1 MFMSLEPES
10 SATVRMACVRCA
22 AEAVLFR
29 FAMAIKRWTFA
40 NTGESI
46 RQPASSLFRCQAA
59 IGV

>member
-10 SATVRMACVRCA
+10 SATLRMAGVRCA

-29 FAMAIKRWTFA
+29 FAMAITRWTS
-40 NTGESI
+40 NSGESI
-46 RQPASSLFRCQAA
+46 RQPTSSLCRCHAA